1 MSLYP
6 MTTDRPSRLLCVF
19 AHPDD
24 EVFCVGGTVARWV
37 ASGGEAMV
45 LSATRGEAGQI
56 QDASAATRR
65 TLGAVRE
72 HELHLACDELGVQWV
87 ECLDYLDGTLRDV
100 GVMALAHDVA
110 ARIDN
115 FRPDVVVTF
124 GLDGGY
130 EHPDHIAISAATTL
144 ACQLIARRD
153 GRAPHLYYSA
163 FPRQHQLICRSL
175 ADWLTEREA
184 SFHGS
189 SSFIRGFTLLAE
201 EATLMRYADDAVE
214 TQWFPEGFAIVE
226 QGEQASSLYL
236 IVTGNVEAVREDDDG
251 TRHVLRRLG
260 PGEFFGERALARHTP
275 HEASMIATDT
285 VTCLVLSLQEPS
297 SFAGRGEEARL
308 GGAAVGASEGDEQE
322 FERLIGVDISA
333 QIDRKI
339 AALAAHRTQ
348 FSIDLAT
355 FPLALVRDLLGS
367 EYFERVT
374 VATPISSRAAEVA

>member
-1 MSLYP
+1 
-6 MTTDRPSRLLCVF
+6 
-19 AHPDD
+19 
-24 EVFCVGGTVARWV
+24 VA
-37 ASGGEAMV
+37 AGGEAMV

-72 HELHLACDELGVQWV
+72 HELRLACDELGVQWV

-100 GVMALAHDVA
+100 GVMTLAHDVA
-110 ARIDN
+110 ARIDD

-144 ACQLIARRD
+144 ACQLVARRD

-163 FPRQHQLICRSL
+163 FPRQHQLICQSL
-175 ADWLTEREA
+175 ADWLTERGA
-184 SFHGS
+184 SFRGT

-214 TQWFPEGFAIVE
+214 TQWFPEGFSIVE

-236 IVTGNVEAVREDDDG
+236 IVTGSVEAVREEDDG
-251 TRHVLRRLG
+251 TRQVLRRLG

-275 HEASMIATDT
+275 HEVSMVATDPT
-285 VTCLVLSLQEPS
+285 KCMVLSSQAPS
-297 SFAGRGEEARL
+297 AFAGRGGDARL
-308 GGAAVGASEGDEQE
+308 GGVSVGESDGSGPE
-322 FERLIGVDISA
+322 FERLVGVDISA

-339 AALAAHRTQ
+339 AALAAHRSQ
-348 FSIDLAT
+348 FSIDPAM

-374 VATPISSRAAEVA
+374 VAAPVSAQVA

>member
-72 HELHLACDELGVQWV
+72 HELRQACAQLGVQRV
-87 ECLDYLDGTLRDV
+87 ECLDYQDGTLRDV
-100 GVMALAHDVA
+100 GVMTLARNVA
-110 ARIDN
+110 ERIDE

-130 EHPDHIAISAATTL
+130 EHPDHIAISASTTL

-163 FPRQHQLICRSL
+163 FPHQHQLICHSL
-175 ADWLTEREA
+175 ADWLTERGA
-184 SFHGS
+184 RFRGTSD
-189 SSFIRGFTLLAE
+189 FIRGFTLLAE
-201 EATLMRYADDAVE
+201 EATLLRYADDAVE
-214 TQWFPEGFAIVE
+214 TQWFPEGFSIVE
-226 QGEQASSLYL
+226 QGESASSLYL
-236 IVTGNVEAVREDDDG
+236 IVTGSVEAIREDDDG
-251 TRHVLRRLG
+251 TRRVLRRLG
-260 PGEFFGERALARHTP
+260 PGEFFGERALARHAP
-275 HEASMIATDT
+275 QGASMVAMDT
-285 VTCLVLSLQEPS
+285 VTCLVLSSQTPTA
-297 SFAGRGEEARL
+297 FAGRGGEARL
-308 GGAAVGASEGDEQE
+308 GGAAIGEGGDAEQE
-322 FERLIGVDISA
+322 VDQLIGVDISA

-348 FSIDLAT
+348 FSIDPT
-355 FPLALVRDLLGS
+355 MFPLALVRDLLGS
-367 EYFERVT
+367 EYFERVAVT
-374 VATPISSRAAEVA
+374 APISSRNFEVA